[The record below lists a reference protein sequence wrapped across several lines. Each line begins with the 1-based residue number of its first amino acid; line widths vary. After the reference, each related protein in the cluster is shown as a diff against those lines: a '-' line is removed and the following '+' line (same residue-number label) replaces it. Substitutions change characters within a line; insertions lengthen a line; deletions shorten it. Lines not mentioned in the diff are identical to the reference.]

1 MQKTLL
7 IIFAILLGT
16 CSKPPTLL
24 EEIKRQGELRVAI
37 RVSPTTY
44 YIGSQGPE
52 GPEYDLAKG
61 FASFLRVDLKLIEV
75 EHFSDVI
82 PAVQTGRAHMAASG
96 ITITPE
102 REQQVNFGP
111 SYQKVSQQLVY
122 RRGTYRPRKIEDLA
136 GRQLEIPGNTS
147 YADTLKSIQRDNPD
161 FVWVENPTA
170 ETQDLLIDVA
180 QGKIDFTVADS
191 TIVSIHQNFLPEIR
205 VAKDLGTEDSL
216 AWAFQKRN
224 DKSLLDEA
232 ERYIAYIRENGELKR
247 IEERYYGHAAE
258 FDYVGTRTFK
268 RHIDRRLSKYEDYF
282 REAGDSTEIDWRLLA
297 AMSYQESHWNP
308 SAVSHTGVRGLMML
322 TRRTA
327 EVVNVDDRTDPKQSI
342 QGGAAYMKYLHER
355 ISPEVQEPDRT
366 WLALA
371 AYNVGYGHLQDAQD
385 IVRRQRG
392 DPNSWLDV
400 KQALPKL
407 AERKYHKNS
416 NYGYARGWEP
426 VKYVENIRT
435 YYRILQWLSEDETP
449 ESEAPESEETIARSF
464 DQKVRLQTTAS

>member
-1 MQKTLL
+1 MHKPLL
-7 IIFAILLGT
+7 IVLAILLGT
-16 CSKPPTLL
+16 CSKPPSLI
-24 EEIKRQGELRVAI
+24 EEIEREGELRVAI
-37 RVSPTTY
+37 RTSPTTY

-61 FASFLRVDLKLIEV
+61 FASFLGVDLKLIEV

-82 PAVQTGRAHMAASG
+82 PAVQSGAAHMAASG
-96 ITITPE
+96 ITVTPE
-102 REQQVNFGP
+102 REAQVDFGP
-111 SYQKVSQQLVY
+111 VYQKVTQQLVY
-122 RRGTYRPRKIEDLA
+122 RRGTYRPRNIDDLQ
-136 GRQLEIPGNTS
+136 GRQLEIPPATS
-147 YADTLKSIQRDNPD
+147 YAKTLEAIQRDNPD
-161 FVWVENPTA
+161 FVWVENPNA

-180 QGKIDFTVADS
+180 QGIIDFTVADS
-191 TIVSIHQNFLPEIR
+191 TIVNIHQNFLPEIR
-205 VAKDLGTEDSL
+205 VAKDLGDQDSL

-224 DKSLLDEA
+224 DSSLLEEA
-232 ERYIAYIRENGELKR
+232 HRYLGFIRENGDLKR

-282 REAGDSTEIDWRLLA
+282 REAADVIDTDWRLLA

-322 TRRTA
+322 TQNTA
-327 EVVNVDDRTDPKQSI
+327 RAVNVADRTDPKQSI
-342 QGGAAYMKYLHER
+342 DGGARYVKQLHDR
-355 ISPEVQEPDRT
+355 LSPEVPEPDRT

-371 AYNVGYGHLQDAQD
+371 AYNVGYGHLQDAQN

-407 AERKYHKNS
+407 AERKYHKDTKF
-416 NYGYARGWEP
+416 GYARGWEP

-435 YYRILQWLSEDETP
+435 YYRILQWLSDDEAGIQTNDEP
-449 ESEAPESEETIARSF
+449 EKTIAARQLF
-464 DQKVRLQTTAS
+464 INRDAA